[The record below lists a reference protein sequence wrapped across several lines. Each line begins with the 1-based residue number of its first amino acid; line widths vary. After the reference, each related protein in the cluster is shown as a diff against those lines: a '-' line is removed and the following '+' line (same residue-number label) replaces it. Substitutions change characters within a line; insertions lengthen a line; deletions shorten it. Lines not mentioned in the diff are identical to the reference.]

1 VDHFHTNLI
10 ARACLLA
17 LIVPSAV
24 SAQWR
29 INASGSSE
37 IDAMRFDL
45 PEQAHEFLRDYRIN
59 ELASTHSYV
68 SEIKDIVILA
78 LDKREMIFPF
88 HVDGFQVANGNRG
101 KIKKQYRN
109 ATVFFHDGTTQK
121 INDVVIK
128 GAWGKSFLGKVF
140 SFLNSSWRVEI
151 VSEKIDMELQ
161 EQKKHDRK

>member
-1 VDHFHTNLI
+1 MRKNVTNFILMVV
-10 ARACLLA
+10 R
-17 LIVPSAV
+17 
-24 SAQWR
+24 
-29 INASGSSE
+29 
-37 IDAMRFDL
+37 
-45 PEQAHEFLRDYRIN
+45 
-59 ELASTHSYV
+59 V

-161 EQKKHDRK
+161 EQKNMIVNSLKVDQERVEPFFVLTGDFEQVENKINEAKSMPEIYKALDISEGMEVLDVL

>member
-1 VDHFHTNLI
+1 MMRKNVTNFILMVV
-10 ARACLLA
+10 R
-17 LIVPSAV
+17 
-24 SAQWR
+24 
-29 INASGSSE
+29 
-37 IDAMRFDL
+37 
-45 PEQAHEFLRDYRIN
+45 
-59 ELASTHSYV
+59 V

-161 EQKKHDRK
+161 EQKNMIVNSLKVDQERVEPFFVLTGDFEQVENKINEAKSMPEIYKALDISEGMEVLDVL